1 MWYRSYSQ
9 TAVLEEGLAK
19 DAYWILTR
27 FAIMASDV
35 ENSTDEIII
44 KINKMAEY
52 CRVGSSDPQAFSLLD

>member
-1 MWYRSYSQ
+1 
-9 TAVLEEGLAK
+9 
-19 DAYWILTR
+19 LTR